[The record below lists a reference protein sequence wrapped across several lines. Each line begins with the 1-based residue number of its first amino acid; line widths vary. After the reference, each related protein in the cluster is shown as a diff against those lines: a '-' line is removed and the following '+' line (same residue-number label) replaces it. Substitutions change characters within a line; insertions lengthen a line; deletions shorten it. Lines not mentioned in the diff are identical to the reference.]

1 MIRTLW
7 IVAARKMATDYENI
21 LYLLRSIQI
30 LIPDS
35 YQENS
40 RNQIVYINISGH

>member
-1 MIRTLW
+1 MTRSMW
-7 IVAARKMATDYENI
+7 IVAARTIASDYENI
-21 LYLLRSIQI
+21 LYLLRSNQI

-40 RNQIVYINISGH
+40 GIRCIYNISGH